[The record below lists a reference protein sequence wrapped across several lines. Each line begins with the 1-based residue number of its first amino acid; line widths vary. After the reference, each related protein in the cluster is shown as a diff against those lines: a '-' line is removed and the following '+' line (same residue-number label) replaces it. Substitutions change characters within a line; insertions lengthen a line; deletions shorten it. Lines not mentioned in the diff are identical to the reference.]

1 MSEVAMDAKQ
11 GMAAEDAAQWWVPL
25 VMGIVSVVFG
35 LLLLSHPA
43 ETSIWVAWLVGVYW
57 FIGGV
62 VNLVMM
68 FVDRTQWGWKLA
80 LGVLGIFA
88 GVVVLDA
95 MGQAPLMATVGLAA
109 VYIWI
114 LGIQGVAFGMVQIIQ
129 AFQGGGWSSGI
140 LGAVSVLFGF
150 LLVANPL
157 PATLALPV
165 VFGVLAIAGG
175 VATMVT
181 AYRMKKA

>member
-1 MSEVAMDAKQ
+1 MSEVAVDAKQ
-11 GMAAEDAAQWWVPL
+11 VTAAEDAQWWVPL

-43 ETSIWVAWLVGVYW
+43 ETSIWVAWLVGIYW

-80 LGVLGIFA
+80 LGILGILA

-95 MGQAPLMATVGLAA
+95 MGQAPLMATIGLAA
-109 VYIWI
+109 VYVWI
-114 LGIQGVAFGMVQIIQ
+114 LGIQGIAYGLVQIIQ
-129 AFQGGGWSSGI
+129 AFQGGGWAAGI
-140 LGAVSVLFGF
+140 LGAISMLFGF
-150 LLVANPL
+150 FLVANPL
-157 PATLALPV
+157 PASFALPV
-165 VFGVLAIAGG
+165 VFGVFAIAGG
-175 VATMVT
+175 IATMVV
-181 AYRMKKA
+181 AFQLKKA